1 MRRLICF
8 FAISLSVSA
17 FGQHEFELWTKASAE
32 GDVVSDLSWS
42 ASLNTRFGNRGV
54 NTFFP
59 QVGLEYKVQKWF
71 RPSVEYRF
79 ILDQDKY
86 TNFSAMHRINFNA
99 NFKAELIDRINI
111 NTRLRY
117 QYAFNRGSVENFN
130 PDFDQAIRLKV
141 AAKYKIKG
149 NPVTPLATYELFY
162 DPSFSATGPSLSK
175 MRVAVGASIKVAKGQ
190 RVSAKYQLDK
200 RFMSFD
206 ENLRHVLAFSYSYSL

>member
-1 MRRLICF
+1 MRSLICF
-8 FAISLSVSA
+8 FAISFSLSA
-17 FGQHEFELWTKASAE
+17 FGQHEFETWTKVAADGE
-32 GDVVSDLSWS
+32 IITDLSWS
-42 ASLNTRFGNRGV
+42 GSLSTRFGNRGV

-99 NFKAELIDRINI
+99 NFKAEVDRFNI
-111 NTRLRY
+111 SSRLRY
-117 QYAFNRGSVENFN
+117 QYAFNRGSVESFN
-130 PDFDQAIRLKV
+130 PDFDQAIRLKLAV
-141 AAKYKIKG
+141 KYNIKK
-149 NPVTPLATYELFY
+149 NPVTPLASYELFY

-175 MRVAVGASIKVAKGQ
+175 MRVAVGASVKITKQQ
-190 RVSAKYQLDK
+190 RISAKYQLDK

-206 ENLRHVLAFSYSYSL
+206 ENLRHIIAVSYSYSL

>member
-1 MRRLICF
+1 MRLLNCF
-8 FAISLSVSA
+8 FAIVISASA
-17 FGQHEFELWTKASAE
+17 FSQHEFEAWTKVAAD
-32 GDVVSDLSWS
+32 GDIVSDLSWS
-42 ASLNTRFGNRGV
+42 GSVSTRFGNRGV

-99 NFKAELIDRINI
+99 NFKAEVDRFNI
-111 NTRLRY
+111 ATRLRY
-117 QYAFNRGSVENFN
+117 QYAFNGGSVETFN
-130 PDFDQAIRLKV
+130 PDFDRAIRLKV
-141 AAKYKIKG
+141 GVKYNIKK
-149 NPVTPLATYELFY
+149 NPITPLVSYELFY

-175 MRVAVGASIKVAKGQ
+175 MRLGVGASVKVAKNQ
-190 RVSAKYQLDK
+190 RIAAKYQLDK

-206 ENLRHVLAFSYSYSL
+206 KNVRHVIAVSYSYSL

>member
-8 FAISLSVSA
+8 FAITLSVSA
-17 FGQHEFELWTKASAE
+17 FGQHEFEAWTKVAAD
-32 GDVVSDLSWS
+32 GDIVADLSWS
-42 ASLNTRFGNRGV
+42 GSINTRFGNRGV

-71 RPSVEYRF
+71 RPSIEYRY
-79 ILDQDKY
+79 IMDQDKY

-99 NFKAELIDRINI
+99 TFKAEIDRLSINS
-111 NTRLRY
+111 RLRY

-141 AAKYKIKG
+141 AGKYNIKG
-149 NPVTPLATYELFY
+149 NPITPLASYELFY

-175 MRVAVGASIKVAKGQ
+175 MRVAIGASFKINKKQKVA
-190 RVSAKYQLDK
+190 AKYQLDK

-206 ENLRHVLAFSYSYSL
+206 ENVRHVLAVSYSYSF